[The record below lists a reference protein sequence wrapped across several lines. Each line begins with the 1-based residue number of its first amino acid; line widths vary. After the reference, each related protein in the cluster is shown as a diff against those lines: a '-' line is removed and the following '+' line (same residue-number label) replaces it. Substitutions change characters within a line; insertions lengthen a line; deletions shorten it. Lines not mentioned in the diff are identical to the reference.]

1 MRLRLKREKYK
12 RRQETGGKSSDGFCD
27 EKLKKFLSVNSGEN
41 IKKIKSTIKK
51 STSKCCLK
59 KTC

>member
-51 STSKCCLK
+51 VLQSVV
-59 KTC
+59 